1 MDRGVTFEANSTDN
15 EFDNSSRQL
24 TLNITLKDLNL
35 EATKIVSK
43 ALLRKNVKTN
53 REEKDVYLSGP
64 YFPCEDYR
72 LKKRLK
78 KNCTLSALR
87 EKGMNSGESS
97 KSLLL
102 VITEDKSNLT
112 HPGEPGRMKVSESF
126 ESFTEVPIVSISD
139 FTDEKS
145 SSEKRTKDCV
155 EQARG
160 EHQTE
165 DTLEE
170 GKVVTTEKRNLSGSR
185 STTPL
190 SERRRES
197 RLSHGSNGN
206 KSSPNYTKDNRI
218 SSSTDRLS
226 LGNILNPLLR
236 ESLQKILNPQR
247 NIECEGN
254 EDNAIP
260 TAARNSG
267 TIFEEE
273 IFLPKIKRRF
283 VRHQSLD
290 YAEQDNSARIDGL
303 RDKHRRRSTKFVAL
317 GTPELSS
324 TKCRRTV
331 ESLSR
336 PVHMLSA
343 GSQYAVKGIIGQW
356 LKGRSTA
363 QKGRGKANAEKQE
376 TYREVQ
382 LLKVGLSMRMLAGI
396 A

>member
-1 MDRGVTFEANSTDN
+1 
-15 EFDNSSRQL
+15 
-24 TLNITLKDLNL
+24 LKDLNL
-35 EATKIVSK
+35 EATKIVSR

-72 LKKRLK
+72 LKKRVK
-78 KNCTLSALR
+78 KNCTLSALN
-87 EKGMNSGESS
+87 EKGIRNSGETS

-102 VITEDKSNLT
+102 VITEDKF
-112 HPGEPGRMKVSESF
+112 KVSESF

-145 SSEKRTKDCV
+145 SSEKRTEDCV
-155 EQARG
+155 EEARG

-170 GKVVTTEKRNLSGSR
+170 GKVVTASSADSRQPSGKVDLEDKQPITITRTEKRNLSDSR

-206 KSSPNYTKDNRI
+206 KSSPNYTKNNRI

-254 EDNAIP
+254 EDNAVP
-260 TAARNSG
+260 AAVRNSG

-317 GTPELSS
+317 GQQTPQLSS

-336 PVHMLSA
+336 PVHMLNA

-356 LKGRSTA
+356 LKGRNTA
-363 QKGRGKANAEKQE
+363 QKGRGKANAEKKE

-382 LLKVGLSMRMLAGI
+382 LLKIGLSMRMLAGI